1 MKYIITNGEF
11 YVKRDHARNKYVR
24 DNRKSEATQFTSKQ
38 VKHILGLKHKYTW
51 MKDGFYARE
60 IELGKIGKPMES
72 SEIKRKGN
80 GNCFMDWECDNT
92 LIDNIETEERAIV
105 GLLAYDSDQLGEK
118 KFELEQALSYA
129 DSARSDILHAI
140 EFKKIDAAKR
150 AVIVGYLKTLQEL
163 HRKIKNCIRYIE
175 VMQNCMDNQKDIC
188 TLKKEL
194 KDAEH
199 KSYVG
204 RTKYYELIQNIIG

>member
-1 MKYIITNGEF
+1 MKYVITNGEF

-38 VKHILGLKHKYTW
+38 AKHILGLKHKYTW
-51 MKDGFYARE
+51 IKDGFCAKE
-60 IELGKIGKPMES
+60 IEFGNIGKPMKT
-72 SEIKRKGN
+72 SEVKRKGN
-80 GNCFMDWECDNT
+80 GNCFMDWEQDNT
-92 LIDNIETEERAIV
+92 LIDSIETEERAIV
-105 GLLAYDSDQLGEK
+105 GLLAYNSEQLGEK

-175 VMQNCMDNQKDIC
+175 VMQNCMDNHKDIC

-194 KDAEH
+194 KDTEH
-199 KSYVG
+199 KAYVG